1 MAHQARK
8 RFGQHFLT
16 DPSIINAI
24 IARIHPGMQD
34 HIIEIGPG
42 LGAMTLPLLDQGI
55 SLEVVEIDRDLIDF
69 WQKKNLPQLS
79 IYQADAL
86 DYDFALWAKTA
97 LDEMKHSQ
105 SNGRVK
111 IVGNLPYNI
120 STPLLFHLIDAIEQV
135 DEQIFMLQK
144 EVIDRM
150 VAKPGD
156 SEYGRLSVML
166 QIRYHLELCFEVPP
180 TAFEPPPK
188 VNSAIVAMYPKKN
201 TGISPTQWNA
211 LEKIVAK
218 AFSQRRKVLAN
229 NLGEYRDILELD
241 QHVLRS
247 RAQDIDGTTY
257 LSWANKLVQANQV

>member
-1 MAHQARK
+1 MIHQARK

-16 DPSIINAI
+16 DQSIIHAI
-24 IARIHPGMQD
+24 ISRIQPQVAD

-42 LGAMTLPLLDQGI
+42 LGAMTLPLLASQID
-55 SLEVVEIDRDLIDF
+55 LEVIEIDRDLVDY
-69 WQKKNLPQLS
+69 WQKKNIAQLS

-86 DYDFALWAKTA
+86 NFSFLNWARDALEQIKEKQT
-97 LDEMKHSQ
+97 
-105 SNGRVK
+105 NGLVK

-120 STPLLFHLIDAIEQV
+120 STPLLFHLVEAIEYV
-135 DEQIFMLQK
+135 DVQIFMLQK

-156 SEYGRLSVML
+156 TDYGRLSVML

-180 TAFEPPPK
+180 SAFEPPPK

-201 TGISPTQWNA
+201 IDISSDLWIA

-229 NLGEYRDILELD
+229 NLAEYKEILGLD
-241 QHVLRS
+241 QQILRS
-247 RAQDIDGTTY
+247 RAQDIDGQTY
-257 LSWANKLVQANQV
+257 LSWAKKLVQAGQG

>member
-16 DPSIINAI
+16 DASIIDAI
-24 IARIHPGMQD
+24 IARIHPGAED
-34 HIIEIGPG
+34 RIIEIGPG
-42 LGAMTLPLLDQGI
+42 LGAMTFPLLEQGI
-55 SLEVVEIDRDLIDF
+55 SLEVVEIDRDLIEF
-69 WQKKNLPQLS
+69 WQKKNIAQLT

-86 DYDFALWAKTA
+86 DYDFANWASMA
-97 LDEMKHSQ
+97 LEQIRQSS

-120 STPLLFHLIDAIEQV
+120 STPLLFHLIDAIEHV
-135 DEQIFMLQK
+135 DEQILMLQK

-201 TGISPTQWNA
+201 IDMSQLQWNA

-229 NLGEYRDILELD
+229 NLSEYKDLLELD
-241 QHVLRS
+241 QHILRS
-247 RAQDIDGTTY
+247 RAQDIDGPTY
-257 LSWANKLVQANQV
+257 LSWANKLVQANQL

>member
-16 DPSIINAI
+16 DSSIINAI
-24 IARIHPGMQD
+24 IARIHPGPQD
-34 HIIEIGPG
+34 RVIEIGPG
-42 LGAMTLPLLDQGI
+42 LGAMTFPLLDQGT
-55 SLEVVEIDRDLIDF
+55 SLEVVEIDRDLIEF
-69 WQKKNLPQLS
+69 WQKKNLAQLS

-86 DYDFALWAKTA
+86 DYDFANWAKTA
-97 LDEMKHSQ
+97 LDQMKDSQ

-120 STPLLFHLIDAIEQV
+120 STPLLFHLIDAIEYV

-150 VAKPGD
+150 VAQPGD

-180 TAFEPPPK
+180 SAFEPPPK
-188 VNSAIVAMYPKKN
+188 VNSAIVAMYPKKDV
-201 TGISPTQWNA
+201 GISPLQWNA

-229 NLGEYRDILELD
+229 NLGEYKDLLELD
-241 QHVLRS
+241 QEVLRS
-247 RAQDIDGTTY
+247 RAQDIDGPTY

>member
-16 DPSIINAI
+16 DSSIINAI
-24 IARIHPGMQD
+24 IARIHPGPQD
-34 HIIEIGPG
+34 RVIEIGPG
-42 LGAMTLPLLDQGI
+42 LGAMTFPLLDQGI
-55 SLEVVEIDRDLIDF
+55 SLEVVEIDRDLIEF
-69 WQKKNLPQLS
+69 WQKKNLTQLS

-86 DYDFALWAKTA
+86 DYDFANWAKTA
-97 LDEMKHSQ
+97 LDAMKYSQ

-120 STPLLFHLIDAIEQV
+120 STPLLFHLIDAIEYV

-188 VNSAIVAMYPKKN
+188 VNSAIVAMYPKKDI
-201 TGISPTQWNA
+201 GISSLQWNA

-229 NLGEYRDILELD
+229 NLGEYKDLLELD
-241 QHVLRS
+241 QEVLRS
-247 RAQDIDGTTY
+247 RAQDIDGLTY
-257 LSWANKLVQANQV
+257 LSWANKLVQANQE